1 VEMQASLVWSKT
13 CEHLSETLPKD
24 IFDRWIAV
32 IQPESFSSDTMVLS
46 VANDFYQTWL
56 EENYLPLIRKAVSAV
71 CGAPVQIQ
79 LTVDSSRTIAP
90 ARATAPGVERPP
102 RRKPAA
108 GSPNLNAGYT
118 FENFIVGSS
127 NNLGHAA
134 ALAVADSPAHAYNP
148 LFLYGGTGLGKT
160 HLMQAIGNHV
170 LPHGKLSVFYTSCEA
185 FTNAYIDALQKKALV
200 DFRKRF
206 RSYDMLLIDD
216 VHFLAGKEGLQE
228 EFFHTFNALYESRKQ
243 IVLTCDRPA
252 SEIPAIEHRLVT
264 RFEWGMV
271 AELEPPDIETRIA
284 ILRQKQQTCSL
295 QLPDS
300 IVHFIAEI
308 IRSNIRSLEGALT
321 RVVSYASL
329 TQKPVTQETVEY
341 LLRDKIDQAQK
352 ETLSAEAIQRA
363 VADHYDIRLGDMTGR
378 QRSQAIAMPR
388 QVAMYLCRTLTN
400 QSLPV
405 IAERFGRNHAT
416 VIYACRQVAERMKT
430 DTALRQ
436 TVSVLK
442 QRLTRG

>member
-1 VEMQASLVWSKT
+1 MEMQVSLVWSKAR
-13 CEHLSETLPKD
+13 EQLSETLPRD
-24 IFDRWIAV
+24 VFERWIAV
-32 IQPESFSSDTMVLS
+32 IQPESLSADTMVLS

-71 CGAPVQIQ
+71 CGLPMQIQ
-79 LTVDSSRTIAP
+79 LTVDATRSSLP
-90 ARATAPGVERPP
+90 ARPVEKAP
-102 RRKPAA
+102 RRKPTGPASA
-108 GSPNLNAGYT
+108 SPNLNAAYT

-127 NNLGHAA
+127 NSLGHAA
-134 ALAVADSPAHAYNP
+134 SLAVADSPAHAYNP

-170 LPHGKLSVFYTSCEA
+170 VPRSRLSVFYTSCEA
-185 FTNAYIDALQKKALV
+185 FTNSYIDALQRKALV

-206 RSYDMLLIDD
+206 RGYDVLLIDD

-252 SEIPAIEHRLVT
+252 NEIPAIEHRLVT

-271 AELEPPDIETRIA
+271 AELEPPDVETRIA
-284 ILRQKQQTCSL
+284 ILRQKQLQCSL
-295 QLPDS
+295 QLPDE
-300 IVHFIAEI
+300 IIHFIAEI

-329 TQKPVTQETVEY
+329 TQKQVTLETVEY

-378 QRSQAIAMPR
+378 QRSQSIALPR

-400 QSLPV
+400 QSLPT
-405 IAERFGRNHAT
+405 IGERFGRNHAT
-416 VIYACRQVAERMKT
+416 VIYSCRQVAEKMKT

-436 TVSVLK
+436 TVGVLK
-442 QRLTRG
+442 QRLMRG

>member
-1 VEMQASLVWSKT
+1 MQASLVWSKT
-13 CEHLSETLPKD
+13 CEHLSEMLPKD
-24 IFDRWIAV
+24 VFERWIAV
-32 IQPESFSSDTMVLS
+32 IQPESLSSDAMVLS

-56 EENYLPLIRKAVSAV
+56 EENYLPLIQKAVSTV
-71 CGAPVQIQ
+71 CGAPMQIR
-79 LTVDSSRTIAP
+79 LTVDTARSVLPARPVERTVRRRPAAP
-90 ARATAPGVERPP
+90 APG
-102 RRKPAA
+102 
-108 GSPNLNAGYT
+108 SCNLNAGYT

-127 NNLGHAA
+127 NSLGHAA
-134 ALAVADSPAHAYNP
+134 SLAVADSPARAYNP

-160 HLMQAIGNHV
+160 HLMQAIGNHL
-170 LPHGKLSVFYTSCEA
+170 LPQGKHSIYYTSCEA
-185 FTNAYIDALQKKALV
+185 FTNSYIDALQKKALV

-206 RSYDMLLIDD
+206 RGYDMLLIDD

-252 SEIPAIEHRLVT
+252 NEIPAIEHRLVT

-284 ILRQKQQTCSL
+284 ILRQKQQPCSVKL
-295 QLPDS
+295 SDEVVQ
-300 IVHFIAEI
+300 FIAEI

-321 RVVSYASL
+321 RVISYASL
-329 TQKPVTQETVEY
+329 TQKPVTLETVEY

-378 QRSQAIAMPR
+378 QRSQSIAMPR

-400 QSLPV
+400 QSLPT

-416 VIYACRQVAERMKT
+416 VLYACRQVAEKMQT
-430 DTALRQ
+430 NTALRQ
-436 TVSVLK
+436 AISVLK